1 MRKSEYNQHIL
12 AVRKQNFNLIF
23 FKKYPEYLLLLLFAL
38 IGIFTVNSYGYAW
51 DERDQ
56 REIGVTCFNYVFNG
70 DLSYRTL
77 QARDHGA
84 IFELFLAIIEKILGL
99 EKEGEIIVMRH
110 LVSHIIFLI
119 SALFF
124 YRLILLIYNNK
135 KLAILGFLMLVI
147 QPTIYGHSFFNSKDV
162 PFLAILIICFYQF
175 AIAFKNKKYYQ
186 FILLALFSC
195 ILINIRIMGI
205 LFVAFVIFFLIFDLI
220 TFYKEKGSTLK
231 HLILL
236 ILFTSA
242 TVLFT
247 IAAWPLLWEKP
258 LENFIYAIQNLSKYP
273 FPGNVLFNGELI
285 SAQKLSWNYIPT
297 WFSISNPIVYLFLG
311 FSGLLLFVF
320 YLLKDIIRFNLKGID
335 KNNLLYVFSF
345 LIPVFVVIY
354 LKSVLYD
361 SWRHLFY
368 IYPAFILLAIYFI
381 NYCYKTKFKS
391 VTFIFTYI
399 SIVASG
405 LFMIIYFPFHHVY
418 FNAFVSLHQEEYL
431 RKNYDLDYWGVS
443 YNKSLEYILKI
454 DKRDTIYICAPNPP
468 CEVNIM
474 MLPEK
479 DQKRFVFRDFF
490 SKPDYY
496 ITNYR
501 DHPEDYNP
509 EEFEEIKSFYVLNSK
524 INSIFKFKK

>member
-1 MRKSEYNQHIL
+1 MNYL
-12 AVRKQNFNLIF
+12 
-23 FKKYPEYLLLLLFAL
+23 KKYPEYLLLLLFSI
-38 IGIFTVNSYGYAW
+38 IGVFTVNSYGYAW

-56 REIGVTCFNYVFNG
+56 REIGITCFNYIFNG

-84 IFELFLAIIEKILGL
+84 IFELFLAIIEKTLGL
-99 EKEGEIIVMRH
+99 TKEGDVIVMRH
-110 LVSHIIFLI
+110 IFSHFIFLI
-119 SALFF
+119 SAF
-124 YRLILLIYNNK
+124 YFYKLILLRYENK
-135 KLAILGFLMLVI
+135 KIAILGFLLLVI
-147 QPTIYGHSFFNSKDV
+147 NPTIYGHSFFNSKDV

-205 LFVAFVIFFLIFDLI
+205 LFVSFVIFFLIFDLI
-220 TFYKEKGSTLK
+220 VFYKEKGSLLK
-231 HLILL
+231 HLLLL
-236 ILFTSA
+236 ILFSSA
-242 TVLFT
+242 TIFFT

-258 LENFIYAIQNLSKYP
+258 LENFLYAIENLSKYP
-273 FPGNVLFNGELI
+273 FPGKVLFNGELI
-285 SAQKLSWNYIPT
+285 SAQKLSWNYVPT
-297 WFSISNPIVYLFLG
+297 WFLINTPIVYLFLG
-311 FSGLLLFVF
+311 FTGLFLFIYHLF
-320 YLLKDIIRFNLKGID
+320 KNLKTFDFKGLD
-335 KNNLLYVFSF
+335 KNNLLYIFSF

-381 NYCYKTKFKS
+381 NYCTKTKLKS
-391 VTFIFTYI
+391 AVSVFTGI
-399 SIVASG
+399 SIAVSII
-405 LFMIIYFPFHHVY
+405 FMVIYFPFHHVY
-418 FNAFVSLHQEEYL
+418 FNAFVSLHEKEYI

-474 MLPEK
+474 MLHEK
-479 DQKRFVFRDFF
+479 DQKRFVFRDYFN
-490 SKPDYY
+490 KPDYY

-501 DHPEDYNP
+501 EHPEDYNP
-509 EEFEEIKSFYVLNSK
+509 DELEEIKSFSVLNNK
-524 INSIFKFKK
+524 INTIFKYKK